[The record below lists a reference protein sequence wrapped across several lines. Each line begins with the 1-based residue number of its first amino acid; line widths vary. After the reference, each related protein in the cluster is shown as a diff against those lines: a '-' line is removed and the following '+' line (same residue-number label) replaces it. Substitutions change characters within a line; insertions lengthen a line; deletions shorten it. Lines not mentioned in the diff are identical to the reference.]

1 MIVAV
6 TGANG
11 FIGRE
16 VCRQL
21 SAAGHRTRA
30 LVRAPC
36 AALGALAGVD
46 QCPIGDLAR
55 FADWPGALRGAEAVV
70 HLAGYARSREVPS
83 LLEVNVNASVR
94 AARAAEEAHFIFIS
108 TAKVHG
114 EVSGARPFGEVSALR
129 PGERY
134 AASKAKAEEALRAI
148 PRLRLTVLRPPLVYG
163 PGVRANFLAL
173 LSAIARGIPLP
184 LARVRNRRSLIY
196 VGNLAYAVR
205 HCVEHPQLAG
215 RAYLPADGA
224 PTSTPELCRQ
234 IGRALGR
241 PARLFPF
248 PPALLPRALAADLE
262 VDDAAARK
270 ELGWQPSFT
279 MEEGLRATAAWYLG
293 H

>member
-30 LVRAPC
+30 LVRAPS
-36 AALGALAGVD
+36 AALGTLAGVD
-46 QCPIGDLAR
+46 QCAIGDLAR
-55 FADWPGALRGAEAVV
+55 FADWAAALRGAEAVV
-70 HLAGYARSREVPS
+70 HLAGYARSREAAS
-83 LLEVNVNASVR
+83 LLEVNVNATVR
-94 AARAAEEAHFIFIS
+94 AARAAGDAHFIFIS

-114 EVSGARPFGEVSALR
+114 EVSGERPFDEMSALR

-134 AASKAKAEEALRAI
+134 AASKASAEEALRAL

-163 PGVRANFLAL
+163 PGVRANFRAL
-173 LSAIARGIPLP
+173 LFAIARGIPLP

-196 VGNLAYAVR
+196 VGNFAHAVR
-205 HCVEHPQLAG
+205 HCVEHPQSAG
-215 RAYLPADGA
+215 GAYLPADGA
-224 PTSTPELCRQ
+224 ATSTPELCRE

-248 PPALLPRALAADLE
+248 PPALLPRALAASLE
-262 VDDAAARK
+262 IDDAAAQRG
-270 ELGWQPSFT
+270 LGWRPSFT

>member
-21 SAAGHRTRA
+21 AACGYRTRA
-30 LVRAPC
+30 LVRAPS
-36 AALGALAGVD
+36 AALSGIAGID
-46 QCPIGDLAR
+46 QCAIGDLER
-55 FADWPGALRGAEAVV
+55 FADWPRALRGAEAVV
-70 HLAGYARSREVPS
+70 HLAGYARSRDAAS
-83 LLEVNVNASVR
+83 LLELNINASVR
-94 AARAAEEAHFIFIS
+94 AAHAAGDAHFIFMS

-114 EVSGARPFGEVSALR
+114 EVSGERPFDGMSALR

-134 AASKAKAEEALRAI
+134 AASKAKAEEALRSI

-163 PGVRANFLAL
+163 PGVRANFRAL
-173 LSAIARGIPLP
+173 LVAIAYGIPLP
-184 LARVRNRRSLIY
+184 LAGIRNRRSLIF
-196 VGNLAYAVR
+196 VGNLAHAVR
-205 HCVEHPQLAG
+205 HCVDRPHLAG

-224 PTSTPELCRQ
+224 PTSTPELCLK

-241 PARLFPF
+241 PARFFPC
-248 PPALLPRALAADLE
+248 PPALLPRALAASLE
-262 VDDAAARK
+262 VDDAAAER
-270 ELGWQPSFT
+270 ELGWRPSFS
-279 MEEGLRATAAWYLG
+279 MEEGLRATADWYRD